1 MKPNNKILK
10 FAIDARMFQ
19 IFINNEMVNAKIKV
33 PIHLAFGH
41 EFVSALVK
49 TFFIDKSDS
58 LFLTHRN
65 IHYTSIFSKNSK
77 KIYNNFSLKNVD
89 KNLNLGS
96 MNFLDNESA
105 IKYTSS
111 ILGNNLSI
119 ASGFAES
126 NKRSNSV
133 VFCVTGDGAIEEGA
147 FYESVN
153 FAIIHSLPI
162 LFICENNLYSVYSG
176 LEVRQPPKRKIYK
189 MVQAMGISSQHG
201 DGNDVEGVYKTVKNA
216 KQNILKGGGPQFLE
230 FDTYRWREHCGP
242 NFDNDIGYRDKSEF
256 LRWKKKD
263 PLKKFYSLN
272 SKKYVDKKINLI
284 HQEILQAH
292 QLADEADFPS
302 LQDYNKA
309 FKGS

>member
-147 FYESVN
+147 FYETLLLSK
-153 FAIIHSLPI
+153 SLGLRI
-162 LFICENNLYSVYSG
+162 VFIVENNNFSMATTIKERRY
-176 LEVRQPPKRKIYK
+176 
-189 MVQAMGISSQHG
+189 
-201 DGNDVEGVYKTVKNA
+201 
-216 KQNILKGGGPQFLE
+216 
-230 FDTYRWREHCGP
+230 
-242 NFDNDIGYRDKSEF
+242 NFD
-256 LRWKKKD
+256 LRK
-263 PLKKFYSLN
+263 LSNSLGIEYAYF
-272 SKKYVDKKINLI
+272 KEKI
-284 HQEILQAH
+284 
-292 QLADEADFPS
+292 
-302 LQDYNKA
+302 
-309 FKGS
+309 